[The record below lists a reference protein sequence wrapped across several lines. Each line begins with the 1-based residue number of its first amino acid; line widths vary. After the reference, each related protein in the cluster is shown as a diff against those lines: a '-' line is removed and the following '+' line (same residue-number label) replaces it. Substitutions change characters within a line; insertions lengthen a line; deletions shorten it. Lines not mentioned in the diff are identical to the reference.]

1 MKFATL
7 TLFTAFIVITFI
19 NITEVWVLA
28 FLTYSILLLVLR
40 RDLDKDHQHNH
51 IKGLKARIEQLKIDN
66 DCLELAYDTLL
77 KKANEAEK
85 EAQTIHSN

>member
-7 TLFTAFIVITFI
+7 SLFTAFAVITLI
-19 NITEVWVLA
+19 NVTEIWILG

-40 RDLDKDHQHNH
+40 RDLDQDHQHNR

-66 DCLELAYDTLL
+66 DCAEMAYDNLL

-85 EAQTIHSN
+85 IVSNN